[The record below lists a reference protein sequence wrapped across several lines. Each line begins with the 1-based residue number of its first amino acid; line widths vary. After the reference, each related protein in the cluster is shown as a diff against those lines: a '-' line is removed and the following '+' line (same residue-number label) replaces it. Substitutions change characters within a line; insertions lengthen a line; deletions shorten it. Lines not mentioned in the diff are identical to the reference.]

1 MAWFYKWCLH
11 YINCY
16 SMEYITE
23 KTEKTP
29 VVASPRIS
37 ISHQRSRKAAEA
49 MKKIE
54 RYKKDTAETPR
65 NVNKILV
72 AMDGSEKSDEAL
84 DFALNIGQTLNAEIE
99 LLTVTQNLVL
109 PWFGSVETSPSM
121 MDPSYLNEY
130 YEDQRKY
137 SEEILDKAM
146 KKAKRVHPELKISKK
161 VVRGVP
167 DQMIV
172 EEAKNGFDLIVMGS
186 RGHGF
191 IEELVLG
198 SVSKRVVD
206 DSPIPV
212 LVVK

>member
-1 MAWFYKWCLH
+1 MFPVNYTQNMRDA
-11 YINCY
+11 
-16 SMEYITE
+16 TE
-23 KTEKTP
+23 KPEKTP

-49 MKKIE
+49 MEKIE
-54 RYKKDTAETPR
+54 VDEEQDTAKIPR

-72 AMDGSEKSDEAL
+72 AIDGSEKSDKAL
-84 DFALNIGQTLNAEIE
+84 RFALNLGHTVNAEIE
-99 LLTVTQNLVL
+99 IMTVIQNMIL
-109 PWFGSVETSPSM
+109 PWFGSAETSAST
-121 MDPSYLNEY
+121 MDPSYLDKY
-130 YEDQRKY
+130 YEDQKKY
-137 SEEILDKAM
+137 SEEILEKAS
-146 KKAKRVHPELKISKK
+146 KKAKRVYPELKISKK
-161 VVRGVP
+161 VFRGVP

-172 EEAKNGFDLIVMGS
+172 EEAKKGFDLVVVGS

-191 IEELVLG
+191 IDELVLG